1 MKFYKAIKG
10 TDVYEK
16 YGDDLIYDEAVAF
29 NMTTRERRQ
38 VEDATAEDL
47 AAAFNESDELDP
59 DILQALLDMA
69 EIEYDEQ
76 EDNWD
81 EVLKKIADR
90 LDVELLY

>member
-47 AAAFNESDELDP
+47 AAAFNELDELDP
-59 DILQALLDMA
+59 DIFQALLDMA

-76 EDNWD
+76 EDDRD
-81 EVLKKIADR
+81 EVIEKISEK
-90 LDVELLY
+90 LSVELY

>member
-1 MKFYKAIKG
+1 MRFYKAIKG

-29 NMTTRERRQ
+29 NMTTLERRQ

-47 AAAFNESDELDP
+47 AAAFNELDELDP
-59 DILQALLDMA
+59 DIFQALLDMA

-76 EDNWD
+76 EDNRD
-81 EVLKKIADR
+81 EVLEKISEK
-90 LDVELLY
+90 LCVELY

>member
-1 MKFYKAIKG
+1 MRFYKAIKG

-29 NMTTRERRQ
+29 NMTTLERRQ

-47 AAAFNESDELDP
+47 AAAFNELDELDS
-59 DILQALLDMA
+59 DIFQALLDMA

-76 EDNWD
+76 EDNRD
-81 EVLKKIADR
+81 EVLEKISEK
-90 LDVELLY
+90 LCVELY

>member
-29 NMTTRERRQ
+29 NMTTLERRQ

-47 AAAFNESDELDP
+47 AAAFNELDELDP
-59 DILQALLDMA
+59 DIFQALLDMA
-69 EIEYDEQ
+69 EIEYDEH
-76 EDNWD
+76 EDDRD
-81 EVLKKIADR
+81 EVIEKISEK
-90 LDVELLY
+90 LGVGLY

>member
-1 MKFYKAIKG
+1 MRFYKAIKG

-29 NMTTRERRQ
+29 NMTTLERRQ

-47 AAAFNESDELDP
+47 AAVFNELDELDP
-59 DILQALLDMA
+59 DIFQALLDMA

-76 EDNWD
+76 EDNRD
-81 EVLKKIADR
+81 EILEKISEK
-90 LDVELLY
+90 LCVELY